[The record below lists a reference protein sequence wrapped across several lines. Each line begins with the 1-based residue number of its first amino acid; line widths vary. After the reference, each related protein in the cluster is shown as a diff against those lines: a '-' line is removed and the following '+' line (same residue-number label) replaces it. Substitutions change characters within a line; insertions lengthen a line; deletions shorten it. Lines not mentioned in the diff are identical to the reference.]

1 MSAAKATGER
11 ASQGAP
17 ATEERNESG
26 VEQSDAASHDYEV
39 VASEEVYTGRVI
51 SLRKDTVA
59 MPGGGTSV
67 REVVHHPGAVAVV
80 AVDDDDNVVLLRQ
93 YRHPVGRHLWELPA
107 GLRDED
113 GEPPL
118 ETAKRELAE
127 EVQLSAGRWSLLL
140 SVNNSPGFSDELVH
154 VFLAEGLTAADRPD
168 GFVVE
173 HEEADMTVERVPL
186 EEAVQ
191 RIFDGDIRNSS
202 AVAGLLAA
210 AQLRAGQPRLR
221 PVDAV

>member
-1 MSAAKATGER
+1 MAV
-11 ASQGAP
+11 P
-17 ATEERNESG
+17 AHEFRVLKSET
-26 VEQSDAASHDYEV
+26 VYE
-39 VASEEVYTGRVI
+39 GRVI
-51 SLRKDTVA
+51 TLRRDTVA
-59 MPGGGTSV
+59 MPGGGDSV
-67 REVVHHPGAVAVV
+67 REVVHHPGAVAVL
-80 AVDDDDNVVLLRQ
+80 ALDDDGNVVLLRQ

-127 EVQLSAGRWSLLL
+127 EVQLAAARWSLLL

-154 VFLAEGLTAADRPD
+154 VFLAEELSPVDRPD

-173 HEEADMTVERVPL
+173 HEEADMTIDRVPL
-186 EEAVQ
+186 ADAVQ
-191 RIFDGDIRNSS
+191 RVFDGDIRNSS
-202 AVAGLLAA
+202 AVAGILAA
-210 AQLRAGQPRLR
+210 AQVRAGQPRLR